1 MNALNALQN
10 STMDV
15 EIVYEEQLEQLEPLD
30 ESKHYNTNELLKE
43 INRLRKEI
51 NRLRK

>member
-1 MNALNALQN
+1 MKS
-10 STMDV
+10 STNP
-15 EIVYEEQLEQLEPLD
+15 EIEVVYEEPLEMLD

-51 NRLRK
+51 NSLRK

>member
-1 MNALNALQN
+1 MSKSSTN
-10 STMDV
+10 SNV
-15 EIVYEEQLEQLEPLD
+15 EVVYETELEMLD
-30 ESKHYNTNELLKE
+30 ESVHMNSVELVRE

>member
-1 MNALNALQN
+1 MTTS
-10 STMDV
+10 STNPNIEV
-15 EIVYEEQLEQLEPLD
+15 EYEEPLEMLD
-30 ESKHYNTNELLKE
+30 ESKHYNSVDLVRE